1 MPRRPHIKTR
11 PQFLNLL
18 VFNLVLPQTLCWL
31 HCKVPNASFCEYF
44 SKIVIVCGG
53 DCLLWQSS
61 PPMSEGSRHF
71 LQSLCFGCELYGS
84 VVTVR
89 LLLKIIK
96 ISFIGD
102 YFLIR
107 KDNLISTYQKIKN
120 KKSSLFTSTWS
131 FYSGWLDSVEVLFI
145 SSSSFS

>member
-1 MPRRPHIKTR
+1 MPRRPHIETR

-31 HCKVPNASFCEYF
+31 HCKVPNANFCEYF
-44 SKIVIVCGG
+44 SKMVIVCGG

-71 LQSLCFGCELYGS
+71 LQSLCIGCELYGS

-107 KDNLISTYQKIKN
+107 KDNTYQKKK
-120 KKSSLFTSTWS
+120 KKSSLFTLTWS
-131 FYSGWLDSVEVLFI
+131 FYSS
-145 SSSSFS
+145 